1 MSTIHSNIKSIE
13 RQMERVKLLHQM
25 RKVTH
30 DAAKDELRRLEVE
43 LMDRVKQLPEHEK
56 QIYLIKKEFGKEF

>member
-1 MSTIHSNIKSIE
+1 MSIHSNIKSIE

-30 DAAKDELRRLEVE
+30 DAAKNEIRRLEAE
-43 LMDRVKQLPEHEK
+43 LMEHVNQLPEHEK